1 MIIMTKNK
9 SSLFRRILRF
19 SLCTV
24 LICSLIFITG
34 CSRNDDNLIFRGGI
48 SDLIHGSSESGGGL
62 NSLFSS
68 LGAEYAEESDPL
80 NAILD
85 AVIVQFE
92 ANGYTDV
99 KISSQQTAAAH
110 NFIWGYDIY
119 SLTSQISMKH
129 SDSDSGL
136 QLILGW
142 NPETGMLCNVS
153 WAIIDGYIDTDEL
166 LDILFSDSVLDG
178 GSQIINNL
186 TNNPGFYENKFM
198 YTTTISGNL
207 TIEPG
212 PVLQD
217 DNYIYTDL
225 GGEAALLWIN
235 GGLPPILPV
244 ELGSLP
250 VTHISI
256 AGDITP
262 SNYLGIPEGVR
273 SVSGVGASSVLI
285 FPSTVEDIDWS
296 LFYYP
301 GIEAVFV
308 FNPDATLHYPENLNF
323 VPEGFFYAPA
333 VRVFTDSESVGRI
346 AEFLPDIEVLT
357 VDNLYA
363 GFSEDMPGKEYM
375 LEALENG
382 DYTYI
387 DEILETFGW

>member
-1 MIIMTKNK
+1 
-9 SSLFRRILRF
+9 
-19 SLCTV
+19 
-24 LICSLIFITG
+24 
-34 CSRNDDNLIFRGGI
+34 
-48 SDLIHGSSESGGGL
+48 
-62 NSLFSS
+62 
-68 LGAEYAEESDPL
+68 
-80 NAILD
+80 
-85 AVIVQFE
+85 
-92 ANGYTDV
+92 
-99 KISSQQTAAAH
+99 
-110 NFIWGYDIY
+110 
-119 SLTSQISMKH
+119 
-129 SDSDSGL
+129 
-136 QLILGW
+136 
-142 NPETGMLCNVS
+142 
-153 WAIIDGYIDTDEL
+153 
-166 LDILFSDSVLDG
+166 
-178 GSQIINNL
+178 
-186 TNNPGFYENKFM
+186 M

-301 GIEAVFV
+301 GIEVVFV

-346 AEFLPDIEVLT
+346 AEFFAR
-357 VDNLYA
+357 Y
-363 GFSEDMPGKEYM
+363 
-375 LEALENG
+375 
-382 DYTYI
+382 
-387 DEILETFGW
+387 

>member
-1 MIIMTKNK
+1 
-9 SSLFRRILRF
+9 
-19 SLCTV
+19 
-24 LICSLIFITG
+24 
-34 CSRNDDNLIFRGGI
+34 
-48 SDLIHGSSESGGGL
+48 
-62 NSLFSS
+62 
-68 LGAEYAEESDPL
+68 
-80 NAILD
+80 
-85 AVIVQFE
+85 
-92 ANGYTDV
+92 
-99 KISSQQTAAAH
+99 
-110 NFIWGYDIY
+110 
-119 SLTSQISMKH
+119 
-129 SDSDSGL
+129 
-136 QLILGW
+136 
-142 NPETGMLCNVS
+142 MLCNVS

-166 LDILFSDSVLDG
+166 LDILFSDSVLYG

-262 SNYLGIPEGVR
+262 SNYLGIPEGVH

-285 FPSTVEDIDWS
+285 LPSTVEDIDWS

-363 GFSEDMPGKEYM
+363 GFSEDMPEKEYM